1 MSQIFHTV
9 VFCEIF
15 QRTFNLA
22 LSRMFFCKLWMCL
35 CIVEYVMDVLLQQNF
50 KEPTAIQAQG
60 FPLALS
66 GRDMV
71 GIAQTGSGKT
81 LAVSTC
87 SFRASWRENG
97 QSDTHWLSAWKGFEP
112 RISGSFVLCHR
123 KLLLTP
129 LSHSICFQ
137 PSCTSTTSR
146 TWREEM
152 GPSWVLLIILINAS
166 CVYLSWAKT
175 ASEKIIKLPRFFTVR
190 SLILIWFFKKILLCR
205 GLEWLRFTT
214 LMFPNPSPPVLF
226 SVWSWLQH
234 VNWHNRCSRWRT
246 TTASHLESRAPV
258 CMEEPLR
265 VHRSET

>member
-1 MSQIFHTV
+1 MNVFVHCRVCDGCTAAAEFQGAHSHSSTGVPTGSQRQGHGGHCTDWIRQNT
-9 VFCEIF
+9 C
-15 QRTFNLA
+15 RKYL
-22 LSRMFFCKLWMCL
+22 
-35 CIVEYVMDVLLQQNF
+35 LLQS
-50 KEPTAIQAQG
+50 KLKRKRTERY
-60 FPLALS
+60 S
-66 GRDMV
+66 
-71 GIAQTGSGKT
+71 
-81 LAVSTC
+81 
-87 SFRASWRENG
+87 
-97 QSDTHWLSAWKGFEP
+97 LSAWKGFEP
-112 RISGSFVLCHR
+112 RISGSFVLCRR

-137 PSCTSTTSR
+137 PSCTSTISR

-152 GPSWVLLIILINAS
+152 GPSWVLLIILINAA